1 MGDYSKR
8 RLSMFW
14 KLFLGFTLI
23 PLAELYLL
31 INVGGLIG
39 AAPTIAIVII
49 TGAAGAYLARLQG
62 ASTMMQVRQ
71 NLENGVMPAEQLLD
85 AMLILVAGVVLLTP
99 GFLTDIAGIL
109 LLIPFTRNALKR
121 WLRRKFDDMM
131 KSGQV
136 QFRRFP

>member
-1 MGDYSKR
+1 
-8 RLSMFW
+8 MFW